1 MLAFVFYC
9 GHSLPA
15 LKDAC
20 SSEKRDKQRPGT
32 WYEVVLYTRV
42 FYSVKGGG
50 ASSPPPSAH
59 LLAEPNTH
67 WEYATRWKIKE
78 NNTWFSIRILGA
90 LLLKNRSN
98 RFLDS
103 LTGYKQPE
111 KTVKPVFIF

>member
-32 WYEVVLYTRV
+32 WYEVLLYTRV

-50 ASSPPPSAH
+50 ASSPPPAAH
-59 LLAEPNTH
+59 LRADQQRICENQARTGSTRQGGKSRKTTH
-67 WEYATRWKIKE
+67 
-78 NNTWFSIRILGA
+78 FPIRIWVLYP
-90 LLLKNRSN
+90 LK
-98 RFLDS
+98 
-103 LTGYKQPE
+103 TGE
-111 KTVKPVFIF
+111 IGFWIV